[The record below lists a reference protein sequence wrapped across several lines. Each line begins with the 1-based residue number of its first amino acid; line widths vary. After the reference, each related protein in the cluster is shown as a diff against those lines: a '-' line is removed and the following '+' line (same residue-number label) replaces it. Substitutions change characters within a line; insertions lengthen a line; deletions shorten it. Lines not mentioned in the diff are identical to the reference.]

1 MAFNSTF
8 RKLSLTERQVLL
20 DSGTHLSFKPGDVIV
35 RQGERLNGIYVV
47 VHGEVRIEHGIQVVR
62 QTVVKHKD
70 GRDSVK
76 EIPGRLSVEVTRL
89 GRGAIFGEMS
99 FVDDSPTSASV
110 CAAGEVEV
118 VFVDGGKVRVM
129 LEEDPS
135 FAARF
140 YHSLAIVLS
149 ERLRDANRQARGNR
163 PRAALPSSARP
174 DGDADQPASPEA
186 SDQAPGVQR

>member
-8 RKLSLTERQVLL
+8 RKLSLPERQSLL
-20 DSGTHLSFKPGDVIV
+20 DAGERLMFKPGDVIV
-35 RQGERLNGIYVV
+35 HQGERLNGIYVV
-47 VHGEVRIEHGIQVVR
+47 FRGEVRIEHGIQVVR
-62 QTVVKHKD
+62 QTVIKRKD

-118 VFVDGGKVRVM
+118 VFIDGGKVRSK
-129 LEEDPS
+129 LDEDMA

-149 ERLRDANRQARGNR
+149 GRLREANRQARGNR
-163 PRAALPSSARP
+163 PRAAPQAIRA
-174 DGDADQPASPEA
+174 DGDQAMASEA
-186 SDQAPGVQR
+186 PDVSVQAPGVQR